1 MKEMI
6 DVAMV
11 SASQAVAVLSLA
23 ELTGTPD
30 EILSALQKLLAGN
43 ALGEEG
49 VAGLDELIRC
59 TRSAGLP
66 EDRLVLDVSSA
77 RGLDYYTGIIYETF
91 LDDLPSIGS
100 VCSGG
105 LYDNLAG
112 LFTKQEL
119 PGVGASLGLDR
130 LISAMEELGMI
141 EKISTPVQVFLPFFA
156 ANHLADY
163 LRFASELR
171 QAGIGVEFYPE
182 AKKLGQQLKYADK
195 RGFRWAIIIGED
207 EWTKGNCQIKDLQT
221 GESVECPMGESYEFF
236 KKSP

>member
-1 MKEMI
+1 
-6 DVAMV
+6 MV

-30 EILSALQKLLAGN
+30 EILSALQKMLTGN

-49 VAGLDELIRC
+49 VASLDELFRC
-59 TRSAGLP
+59 TQSAGLP
-66 EDRLVLDVSSA
+66 RDRLVLDVSIA
-77 RGLDYYTGIIYETF
+77 RGLDYYTGMIYETF
-91 LDDLPSIGS
+91 LDDLPTIGS

-105 LYDNLAG
+105 RYDNLAE

-130 LISAMEELGMI
+130 LISAMEELGMLD
-141 EKISTPVQVFLPFFA
+141 KTSTPVQVFLPFFA

-171 QAGIGVEFYPE
+171 RSGIGVEFYPE

-207 EWTKGNCQIKDLQT
+207 EWAKGCCQIKDLQT
-221 GESVECPMGESYEFF
+221 GESAECPMGECMHRLR
-236 KKSP
+236 